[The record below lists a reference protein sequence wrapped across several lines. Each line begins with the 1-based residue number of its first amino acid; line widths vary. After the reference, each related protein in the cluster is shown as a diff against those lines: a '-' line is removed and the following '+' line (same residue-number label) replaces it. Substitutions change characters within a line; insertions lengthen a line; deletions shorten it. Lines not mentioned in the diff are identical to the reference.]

1 MIVRAA
7 ATLAAL
13 LALSSPGWGQTVNLT
28 ETPNPGDCSRYTV
41 ELSLAGNL
49 IVTQENGRQPI
60 RLEAKAR
67 HRFAERTLSAADGLP
82 AKSARHYDEAIASA
96 VVGGDKIDRTLPAE
110 RRLVVA
116 QRSSE
121 GLLCY
126 SPAGPV
132 TRDELD
138 LITEHFN
145 PQCLSGLLP
154 GKEVKVGDTWVLA
167 PQAAQTACLFDGLIK
182 HALTGKLVEVKDGL
196 AVFTVEGTAE
206 GIEQGSKVSLTISA
220 TGKFDPN
227 TKRTVELTW
236 KQKDDRDQGPVNPAS
251 QVEATVT
258 LRREALAPPPAE
270 LSDVA
275 LAVVPRAEPPTLLTA
290 LRYADPKGRYQ
301 FVYPRDWHITGQ
313 TDPHLV
319 LRLLDKGEFI
329 TQATITVWKKT
340 DPGKHATADEFK
352 KAVGESPGWVVD
364 RLIEDTELPTDGG
377 RWLYRLT
384 ATGRMQD
391 LPVVQSFHLLAGPQ
405 GDQVVITFA
414 MKPEKVRAVG
424 TRDLG
429 LVNAIEFGGKK

>member
-1 MIVRAA
+1 MILRAA

-13 LALSSPGWGQTVNLT
+13 FALGSPAWGQTVNLT
-28 ETPNPGDCSRYTV
+28 ETPGDDCSRYTL
-41 ELSLAGNL
+41 ELALAGNL
-49 IVTQENGRQPI
+49 IVAQENGRQPI

-67 HRFAERTLSAADGLP
+67 LRFAERTLITADGMPL
-82 AKSARHYDEAIASA
+82 KSARHYDEAVASA
-96 VVGGDKIDRTLPAE
+96 VVGSEKTNRELPAD

-138 LITEHFN
+138 LVTEHFN
-145 PQCLSGLLP
+145 PQCLPGLLP
-154 GKEVKVGDTWVLA
+154 GRELKVGDTWALA
-167 PQAAQTACLFDGLIK
+167 PQAAQAACLFDGLIK

-196 AVFTVEGTAE
+196 AVFTIAGTAE

-227 TKRTVELTW
+227 TRRVVELTW

-258 LRREALAPPPAE
+258 LKRELLAEPPAE
-270 LSDVA
+270 LSDA
-275 LAVVPRAEPPTLLTA
+275 TLAVVPKADPPEQMTA
-290 LRYADPKGRYQ
+290 LRYTDPKARYQ

-313 TDPHLV
+313 TDPHLF
-319 LRLLDKGEFI
+319 LRLLDRGEFI
-329 TQATITVWKKT
+329 TQATVTVWKKA
-340 DPGKHATADEFK
+340 DPGKHATAEEFK
-352 KAVGESPGWVVD
+352 KAVGELPAWVAERV
-364 RLIEDTELPTDGG
+364 IEDAELPTDGG

-384 ATGRMQD
+384 AVGRMQD

-405 GDQVVITFA
+405 GDQVVVTFA
-414 MKPEKVRAVG
+414 MKPEKVKAVG
-424 TRDLG
+424 TRDVG
-429 LVNAIEFGGKK
+429 LVNAIEFGTKK